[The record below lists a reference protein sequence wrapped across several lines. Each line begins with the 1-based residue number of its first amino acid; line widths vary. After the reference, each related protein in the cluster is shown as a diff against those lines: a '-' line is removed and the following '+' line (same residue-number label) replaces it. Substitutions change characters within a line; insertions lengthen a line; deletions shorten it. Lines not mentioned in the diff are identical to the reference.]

1 MIENMSNSSDMKK
14 LIEEII
20 KIEWAFFDKVK
31 NEGGRAEC
39 QDDFRTFSI
48 MRRSQYMAWSPA
60 MLASWMD
67 DLREALDD
75 EEGRNPLT
83 EKYGYMMCISEP
95 DKNTELAKRLP
106 DISEEKRAIAHRI
119 TEKLLPQNEAFR
131 AKYPNVAEFKRRV
144 LQPAINQVNEQ
155 GEFKLTLEQEK
166 LGRAITHF
174 NIVIEEQL
182 VTENPAQSTE
192 FFAKAS
198 NVNLFESLSETE
210 RQTVKAT
217 ADKYIAKNQRIRVQY
232 GATHGYPRTPVLRF
246 VWISRVKFL
255 CTFISLW

>member
-1 MIENMSNSSDMKK
+1 VDEW
-14 LIEEII
+14 
-20 KIEWAFFDKVK
+20 KILFGVF
-31 NEGGRAEC
+31 
-39 QDDFRTFSI
+39 
-48 MRRSQYMAWSPA
+48 
-60 MLASWMD
+60 
-67 DLREALDD
+67 
-75 EEGRNPLT
+75 
-83 EKYGYMMCISEP
+83 
-95 DKNTELAKRLP
+95 
-106 DISEEKRAIAHRI
+106 
-119 TEKLLPQNEAFR
+119 

-217 ADKYIAKNQRIRVQY
+217 ADKYIAKNQIDDETYKRNIYKKAVSERWGLLEIDTQQQQY
-232 GATHGYPRTPVLRF
+232 QKQAEEIKKKLEADRLAELEKQQEVLRKEQENNQF
-246 VWISRVKFL
+246 VQLFESLEIGSQKEILDKVRNLIATEIPMFLKMFDKENDKKSAHTDIRFRGYFKRVMA
-255 CTFISLW
+255 IE

>member
-131 AKYPNVAEFKRRV
+131 AKYPNVA
-144 LQPAINQVNEQ
+144 
-155 GEFKLTLEQEK
+155 
-166 LGRAITHF
+166 GR
-174 NIVIEEQL
+174 
-182 VTENPAQSTE
+182 
-192 FFAKAS
+192 
-198 NVNLFESLSETE
+198 
-210 RQTVKAT
+210 
-217 ADKYIAKNQRIRVQY
+217 
-232 GATHGYPRTPVLRF
+232 G
-246 VWISRVKFL
+246 
-255 CTFISLW
+255 